1 VNLAYRG
8 FCGLSIEDK
17 IPDHSAFSR
26 ARRERFRH
34 SDMFRRMFE
43 RVVEACIAA
52 GLGGGEPS
60 PPFSTLPS
68 TLDDRSVGF
77 SRRRGGG
84 TATNASQGAM
94 RVSGLQPDAAVSSRP
109 DAHVAHFDEGQ
120 QPRNDDSSIIEP
132 IELESA

>member
-1 VNLAYRG
+1 VPSLLLRDKRDFAAKGALIIRG
-8 FCGLSIEDK
+8 AVGARPWIWHQTLM
-17 IPDHSAFSR
+17 SA
-26 ARRERFRH
+26 
-34 SDMFRRMFE
+34 
-43 RVVEACIAA
+43 
-52 GLGGGEPS
+52 S

-84 TATNASQGAM
+84 TATNAFQGAM
-94 RVSGLQPDAAVSSRP
+94 RVSGPQPDAAVSSRP
-109 DAHVAHFDEGQ
+109 DADVAHFDEGQ